1 MNNDAHFADTPDLSA
16 LAGNGAQE
24 APGAPPPEEASPFD
38 VPAVDGE
45 RGSEGA
51 RGAKVTLRSSVTE
64 YFTAVV
70 IGATPRMTMTT
81 EVAISAVNSH
91 VCNVG
96 GMVAPSSPRV
106 PMQTKSMANRSGSR
120 RSRPWL
126 PPAPDATMSRQPRAR
141 ETSGLLATSRDV
153 RDVQERQE
161 RLMERQERGQERL
174 MEVTKRQTAV
184 TRELNAKAIELIGA
198 QREAHRLQMIASVE
212 ASRKVN
218 ELKSALSHFM
228 NATDRTLRSLDS
240 PREGGISRIHFA
252 AAERCLGAEWSAI
265 EALMR
270 DIPACA
276 VFAPCF
282 SKLAHLQLAALAC
295 AKGRD
300 AKLLPELLPSLENLD
315 SGRPSVTS
323 HLLPAIDDHYYHIQ
337 SSASPSAALYAEH
350 VDRELPPTLPP
361 PEPPPKEIDKMG
373 PFSCFFISISTVPH
387 ATLSLHCRLSRTA
400 RMRGYL
406 SCLGLP
412 RTTFAHVSPL
422 SPPSET
428 GMHADQGVGALIRLA
443 CMK

>member
-1 MNNDAHFADTPDLSA
+1 MFNVAHNNDAPDQA
-16 LAGNGAQE
+16 APDGNGAQD

-51 RGAKVTLRSSVTE
+51 RGAKVTPRSSVTE

-70 IGATPRMTMTT
+70 IGATPRMAMTT

-120 RSRPWL
+120 PWL
-126 PPAPDATMSRQPRAR
+126 PPAPDATMSRQPRAC

-174 MEVTKRQTAV
+174 MEVMKRQTAV
-184 TRELNAKAIELIGA
+184 TRELNAKAIERIGA

-240 PREGGISRIHFA
+240 PREGGISRIHFE
-252 AAERCLGAEWSAI
+252 AAERCLRAEWSAI

-282 SKLAHLQLAALAC
+282 SKLAHLQFAALAC

-315 SGRPSVTS
+315 SGRPLVTS

-337 SSASPSAALYAEH
+337 SSASPSAALYAED

-373 PFSCFFISISTVPH
+373 PFSCSPPPYLQFRTRRFLY
-387 ATLSLHCRLSRTA
+387 TLSAVSYSAHARLSLLFAPPADYLRSCVAAQPALLRLGCMRTKVW
-400 RMRGYL
+400 GPLY
-406 SCLGLP
+406 GL
-412 RTTFAHVSPL
+412 RA
-422 SPPSET
+422 
-428 GMHADQGVGALIRLA
+428 
-443 CMK
+443 

>member
-1 MNNDAHFADTPDLSA
+1 MHAWTSVRSMRDKGGNTFQRQKETALPAVQDMFNVAHNNDAPNQAAPD
-16 LAGNGAQE
+16 GNGAQD

-174 MEVTKRQTAV
+174 MEVMKRQTAV

-282 SKLAHLQLAALAC
+282 SKLAHLQLAAPHECCFCSTPAG
-295 AKGRD
+295 GRR
-300 AKLLPELLPSLENLD
+300 KQS
-315 SGRPSVTS
+315 RPRQAGLS
-323 HLLPAIDDHYYHIQ
+323 HRLSWRTP
-337 SSASPSAALYAEH
+337 PP
-350 VDRELPPTLPP
+350 PPTHHTTTVSLCA
-361 PEPPPKEIDKMG
+361 MQTT
-373 PFSCFFISISTVPH
+373 STPDCTQKQH
-387 ATLSLHCRLSRTA
+387 EAAHIRRREWRRENPGTA
-400 RMRGYL
+400 WT
-406 SCLGLP
+406 S
-412 RTTFAHVSPL
+412 S
-422 SPPSET
+422 
-428 GMHADQGVGALIRLA
+428 
-443 CMK
+443 